1 MHIGTVVES
10 CKEAHSLPA
19 HTASECAVSAADC
32 EQAVILNI
40 GDTVRMKASD
50 NGAIRKVTSLE
61 IVPATAAE

>member
-1 MHIGTVVES
+1 MYYLRVSGS
-10 CKEAHSLPA
+10 AA
-19 HTASECAVSAADC
+19 YYAVSAADC

-40 GDTVRMKASD
+40 GDTVRMNASD